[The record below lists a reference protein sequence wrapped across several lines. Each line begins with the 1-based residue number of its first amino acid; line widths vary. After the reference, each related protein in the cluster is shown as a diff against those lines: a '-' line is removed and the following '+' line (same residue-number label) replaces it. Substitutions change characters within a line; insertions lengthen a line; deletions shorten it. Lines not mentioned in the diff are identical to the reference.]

1 MPDKPPPKRPAT
13 SGTRKGN
20 GTGYGG
26 PAKGAGADAPMQPPF
41 EAGNDAAKG
50 HHDMSRSERIEHLT
64 LHLMDLGDNADQQRD
79 QISATIGA
87 LRHLTDN
94 VTKVEVSGPDGA
106 PIPTSL
112 SVMFRKPS
120 A

>member
-1 MPDKPPPKRPAT
+1 MTKPPPKRHAT
-13 SGTRKGN
+13 SGTRKGS

-26 PAKGAGADAPMQPPF
+26 PAKGPGADAPMQAPF
-41 EAGNDAAKG
+41 EPGNDAAKG
-50 HHDMSRSERIEHLT
+50 HHDMSRSERIELMT
-64 LHLMDLGDNADQQRD
+64 LHLMGLGRNADQQRD